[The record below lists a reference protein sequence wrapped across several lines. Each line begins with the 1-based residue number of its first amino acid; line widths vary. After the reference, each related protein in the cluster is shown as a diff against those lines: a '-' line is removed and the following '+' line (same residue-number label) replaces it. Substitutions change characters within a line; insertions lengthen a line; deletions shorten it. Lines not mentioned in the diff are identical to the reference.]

1 MGQVPDVPDLPT
13 RTKPGPGRD
22 SIGRSRPARYNRTVN
37 AVASARLDRSVF
49 EIVTLDEDRSDRE
62 YWLAK
67 SPAERME
74 ALELMRQIVYGYDPA
89 TTRLQRVLEVA
100 ELK

>member
-1 MGQVPDVPDLPT
+1 
-13 RTKPGPGRD
+13 
-22 SIGRSRPARYNRTVN
+22 VN
-37 AVASARLDRSVF
+37 AVATARLDRSVF
-49 EIVTLDEDRSDRE
+49 EVVPLDEDRSDRE
-62 YWLAK
+62 YWLMK

>member
-1 MGQVPDVPDLPT
+1 M
-13 RTKPGPGRD
+13 
-22 SIGRSRPARYNRTVN
+22 N

>member
-1 MGQVPDVPDLPT
+1 M
-13 RTKPGPGRD
+13 
-22 SIGRSRPARYNRTVN
+22 N
-37 AVASARLDRSVF
+37 AVATARLDRSVF
-49 EIVTLDEDRSDRE
+49 EVVPLDEDRSDRE
-62 YWLAK
+62 YWLMK